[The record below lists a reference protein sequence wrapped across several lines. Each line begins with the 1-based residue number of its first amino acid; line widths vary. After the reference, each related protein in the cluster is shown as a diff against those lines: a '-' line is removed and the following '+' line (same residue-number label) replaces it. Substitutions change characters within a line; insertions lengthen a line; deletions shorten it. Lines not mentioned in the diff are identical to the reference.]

1 MRGVALLK
9 PLAALAALV
18 TLAAVLLFAGGHGK
32 HVETV
37 PTPKAPPTGNDPS
50 VAAQPAAV
58 EADDAKGNHWKIVG
72 SAGLELGAFHQPRG
86 VTALADGSFVVVDR
100 KARVQHFDAQG
111 RALDVWSM
119 KQHDLGNP
127 KSLHALP
134 GGNLLVCDTHYGR
147 VLEMTVAGAIVKQW
161 GKSGMGPAEF
171 VHPLACD
178 VDPRAGVAY
187 VAEYGG
193 DNDRIQKFKLD
204 GTWLKAWGSF
214 GDAPGQF
221 RRPSGVAVDAEGRV
235 HVADAANHRIQ
246 TFDGE
251 GNVIRVFGELGSG
264 PGQLRFPYDIACGPD
279 DRLYVAE
286 FNNHRV
292 SVFENDG
299 RFVKT
304 IGEAGTGPGQFYGP
318 WSLTVDERGRLFV
331 SDTNNDRMQ
340 ILKVAEPVQ
349 RHLAQALPDR

>member
-1 MRGVALLK
+1 MSGAALIK
-9 PLAALAALV
+9 PLAVLAVLAA
-18 TLAAVLLFAGGHGK
+18 LAAVLLFAGGHGK
-32 HVETV
+32 PV
-37 PTPKAPPTGNDPS
+37 PAALEPKTPPAASDPA
-50 VAAQPAAV
+50 AAQPAAV
-58 EADDAKGNHWKIVG
+58 EIKDAKGNAWKIVG
-72 SAGLELGAFHQPRG
+72 SAGLERGAFHQPRG

-111 RALDVWSM
+111 RALDLWSM
-119 KQHDLGNP
+119 QQHDLGNP
-127 KSLHALP
+127 KSIHALP

-161 GKSGMGPAEF
+161 GKTGMGPAEF

-178 VDPRAGVAY
+178 VDEHAGVAY

-204 GTWLKAWGSF
+204 GTWLKAWGGF
-214 GDAPGQF
+214 GDEPGQF

-251 GNVIRVFGELGSG
+251 GRVIRVFGELGSG

-279 DRLYVAE
+279 NRLYVAE

-292 SVFENDG
+292 SVFETEG

-304 IGEAGTGPGQFYGP
+304 IGEAGTGPGQFFGP

-331 SDTNNDRMQ
+331 SDTNNDRVQ
-340 ILKVAEPVQ
+340 ILKVAEPAP
-349 RHLAQALPDR
+349 RHVAQAAPDR